1 MYLFFFSFLL
11 SLSYIITAFCVPGVL
26 EFICCFA
33 FVCSSLLEKMSSSV
47 ILDSA
52 SKWSL
57 WFSELQSIAAL
68 GGVWPYLDP
77 HLDEGVQIPSCPA
90 QPVVA
95 DIRHRATNVIRHR
108 AATNSVDYPP

>member
-1 MYLFFFSFLL
+1 
-11 SLSYIITAFCVPGVL
+11 
-26 EFICCFA
+26 
-33 FVCSSLLEKMSSSV
+33 MSSSV

-95 DIRHRATNVIRHR
+95 DIRHRATNMKDL
-108 AATNSVDYPP
+108 SVDEQSLYLLELQIWQEAQNKILQVQNSLCDVSYFIDLSVPSEF